1 MLLSKNFTLEEMTKS
16 QQGLRLGIDNTP
28 SKDIIQ
34 NLSNLVVNILQPI
47 RDALGKPIVISSGY
61 RCIALNKAIGGS
73 STSDHCKGMAADI
86 EIPGVDNRELF
97 NYIRSNFKFKQV
109 ILEFYKEGVDDSGW
123 VHVSYDQNN
132 LKNESLLATSV
143 AGKTVYSKV

>member
-28 SKDIIQ
+28 SKDVIQ
-34 NLSNLVVNILQPI
+34 NLSHLVVNILQPI

-109 ILEFYKEGVDDSGW
+109 ILEFYKEGIDDSGW